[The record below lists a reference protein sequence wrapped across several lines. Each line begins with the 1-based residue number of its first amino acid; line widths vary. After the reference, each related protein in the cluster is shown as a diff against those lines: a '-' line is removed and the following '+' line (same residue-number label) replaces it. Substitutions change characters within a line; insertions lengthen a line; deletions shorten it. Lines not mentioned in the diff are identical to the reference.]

1 MKPLFLL
8 LLIGGAALAQPFS
21 AGIKAGLPLTDF
33 LSEVQGTSTTTTN
46 RYLFGPEV
54 EVRLPLGLS
63 VEFDAIYRH
72 FSYTNVLGSVGNS
85 VTSIG
90 SSGNWEF
97 PLVAKYKFP
106 SKIVRP
112 YVEAGVAWDTLT
124 GLKNTVTENVC
135 GPTTANPVCNVV
147 VAPPTA
153 SSKGTMGVVI
163 GGGVDIHAII
173 IHVSPEIRFTRW
185 AQEYFNLSGVLN
197 SGKNQAE
204 FLVGFT
210 F

>member
-1 MKPLFLL
+1 MKPLLLL
-8 LLIGGAALAQPFS
+8 LLISGAALAQPFS
-21 AGIKAGLPLTDF
+21 AGLKAGLPLMDF
-33 LSEVQGTSTTTTN
+33 LTDVQNGSTTATS
-46 RYLFGPEV
+46 RYLFGPEA

-72 FSYTNVLGSVGNS
+72 FSYTGFSGPGNG
-85 VTSIG
+85 VTSTG

-124 GLKNTVTENVC
+124 GLKNTVTENLC
-135 GPTTANPVCNVV
+135 GPPTANPVCNVV
-147 VAPPTA
+147 ATPPAAT
-153 SSKGTMGVVI
+153 SKGTMGVVI
-163 GGGVDIHAII
+163 GGGVDIHAIV

-185 AQEYFNLSGVLN
+185 SQEYFNLSGVLN